1 MRQIW
6 VHKDYRK
13 YLTILK
19 GWLGKCDWSI
29 YNSLTAKKR
38 KITRDQL
45 REAFNSLAKL
55 WKHPDAKIHSLI
67 QSIYLLPIGSKV
79 VWEWQ
84 LISCNLYLRT
94 ILCTELIKSAKIEIL
109 KKLSEF
115 LLGEKSLDQ
124 QTLNVEDKL
133 RQFNTKSS
141 SGDGCICD
149 LQRISV
155 KFMKNLFIYPLDSSY
170 EYPKRPGVYFIYYIG
185 QTALYDGQVK
195 PSTDEPVYVG
205 MSEASISVRLKDHH
219 AAIYSAVDLKVDDFI
234 VQFMLVDIK
243 YYASCIEGMLI
254 ERLRPKWN
262 NETGFFSFG
271 NASSETNDWNRY
283 HIQGIRE
290 HSELGPPLS
299 DTSSLE

>member
-13 YLTILK
+13 YLKILI
-19 GWLGKCDWSI
+19 GRLGNCDWSV

-45 REAFNSLAKL
+45 REAFNSLAQL

-79 VWEWQ
+79 VWEWR

-94 ILCTELIKSAKIEIL
+94 ILCTELMESAKIEIL
-109 KKLSEF
+109 ENLKRSKF
-115 LLGEKSLDQ
+115 LLKEKSLDR
-124 QTLNVEDKL
+124 QTLKVEDKL
-133 RQFNTKSS
+133 RQKRSS
-141 SGDGCICD
+141 VSDGYICD

-155 KFMKNLFIYPLDSSY
+155 EFMKKLFIYPLDSSY

-195 PSTDEPVYVG
+195 PSTYEPVYVG
-205 MSEASISVRLKDHH
+205 MSETSISVCLKDHH
-219 AAIYSAVDLKVDDFI
+219 QAIDRASVLKVDDFI

-254 ERLRPKWN
+254 ERLSPKWN